1 MDTQTP
7 QPTQPTP
14 DTVDFMDQLL
24 EEKFAANKEDLTP
37 EIKQELK
44 RDLIK
49 QMDNFVMASVLDR
62 FSNEEVRE
70 FEKLI
75 KEGKTREELQEFAQK
90 RIPDFS
96 DFVANILVEFQT
108 VYLNK

>member
-1 MDTQTP
+1 MQQSTP
-7 QPTQPTP
+7 QPPTQ
-14 DTVDFMDQLL
+14 DQDFIDILL
-24 EEKFAANKEDLTP
+24 DEKFASRQEDITP

-62 FSNEEVRE
+62 FSNEEVQE

-75 KEGKTREELQEFAQK
+75 KEGKTREELQQFAQK
-90 RIPDFS
+90 HIPDFS
-96 DFVANILVEFQT
+96 DFVANVLIEFQT
-108 VYLNK
+108 VYLGK